1 MGSSMVTLYIEIF
14 STMVHAPTHVLS
26 GMLPEV
32 SNPLFIR
39 KKFDKLIV
47 VTGIFISPCVS
58 ISQRLEELL
67 INPNLMGLKNT

>member
-1 MGSSMVTLYIEIF
+1 
-14 STMVHAPTHVLS
+14 
-26 GMLPEV
+26 MLLEV

-39 KKFDKLIV
+39 KKFDKLIM
-47 VTGIFISPCVS
+47 VTDIFISPCVS